1 MHLLRKCGFTKPQQI
16 LGFRSGIAPLQTAP
30 FCHLPSAFSLYRFWR
45 LMLHPVVPA
54 LRPVA
59 SDKTPKHPMFMQV
72 VALLHLKCAPGG
84 GKRKTRRHG
93 DAETRRRGDAE
104 IRRYR
109 RVPPPGGSLPVRS
122 DESKAGIDPSLS
134 EVIRTVPN
142 RSEPKTFFWR
152 HRGSS
157 PARSNQ
163 GKSRFESKLN
173 QG

>member
-1 MHLLRKCGFTKPQQI
+1 VGNQNCTKLHLLRKCGFTKPQQI
-16 LGFRSGIAPLQTAP
+16 LGFRSGIAPLRTAP

-93 DAETRRRGDAE
+93 DAGTRRYGDTAGCLLLADRCPSDLTSQKPDS
-104 IRRYR
+104 IRAY
-109 RVPPPGGSLPVRS
+109 PRS
-122 DESKAGIDPSLS
+122 S
-134 EVIRTVPN
+134 EPFRTVPN
-142 RSEPKTFFWR
+142 QKHFFGGIVAR
-152 HRGSS
+152 RR
-157 PARSNQ
+157 PARIKVNQ
-163 GKSRFESKLN
+163 G
-173 QG
+173 